1 MDGIEELAGISRLY
15 GADAR
20 FVLLGGG
27 NTSLK
32 QGDVMYVKASG
43 TQLGTITADG
53 FVRMSL
59 PALDSIWVKE
69 YPQDEKE
76 REAKVLADM
85 MASRIEGETKRPSVE
100 ALLHAFLPFICVVHL
115 HPALVNG
122 MTCGQT
128 GMQACRK
135 LFPEA
140 IWVPMVNPGFILA
153 NVVRKAY
160 LKHHEDCGVHA
171 KVIFLQNHGVFV
183 AADGFDEVKSI
194 YANIMDRL
202 EKFIIRQPN
211 LEPMKASGRRWDA
224 AREAVSGYFGSDCI
238 GLLNKELSN
247 RIANQDAF
255 ESISSAFTPDHIV
268 YSGFKP
274 LWIPDSAVKLKA
286 AGESIA
292 AACRAY
298 EAEYGARPKVVVV
311 QGVGAFCDSD
321 KSAALFIDTMKV
333 AAYSETFGGPLF
345 MEQDK
350 IDFIRHWEVESYRAK
365 VAR

>member
-1 MDGIEELAGISRLY
+1 MDGIEELAEISRLY

-43 TQLGTITADG
+43 TQLGTITPEG

-59 PALDSIWVKE
+59 PALASIWSKE

-85 MASRIEGETKRPSVE
+85 MAARMEGETKRPSVE
-100 ALLHAFLPFICVVHL
+100 ALLHAFLPFSCVVHL

-128 GMQACRK
+128 GMRACK
-135 LFPEA
+135 ELFPEA
-140 IWVPMVNPGFILA
+140 IWIPIVNPGFILA

-160 LKHHEDCGVHA
+160 LRHHEDRGVYA

-183 AADGFDEVKSI
+183 AADEFDEVKSI
-194 YANIMDRL
+194 YAHIMGKL

-211 LEPMKASGRRWDA
+211 FGSVKASGKRWDA
-224 AREAVSGYFGSDCI
+224 AREAVGGCFGSDCI
-238 GLLNKELSN
+238 GLLNKELAN
-247 RIANQDAF
+247 RIASRDAF
-255 ESISSAFTPDHIV
+255 ESISGAFTPDHIV

-274 LWIPDSAVKLKA
+274 LWISDSVFKQKA
-286 AGESIA
+286 AGEKIA

-298 EAEYGARPKVVVV
+298 EEENGARPKVVVV

-321 KSAALFIDTMKV
+321 KSAALFLDTMKV

-345 MEQDK
+345 MEQGQ

-365 VAR
+365 AAR